1 MDDDISKAMTVPQ
14 PDLFQRKHE
23 ITIGDTSAGY
33 DFHGADPLSTLTIG
47 SAQNEI
53 DEVKGSAQNEI
64 DEVNDILFVVYTERF
79 QRIDSGKRIDITRL
93 ISARLATNFERG
105 LYYGKHE

>member
-23 ITIGDTSAGY
+23 IAIGDTSAGY
-33 DFHGADPLSTLTIG
+33 DFHGADPLSTLTI
-47 SAQNEI
+47 
-53 DEVKGSAQNEI
+53 GSAQNEI

>member
-53 DEVKGSAQNEI
+53 DEV
-64 DEVNDILFVVYTERF
+64 NDILFVVYTERF
-79 QRIDSGKRIDITRL
+79 QRINKKKRIDITRL

>member
-53 DEVKGSAQNEI
+53 DEV
-64 DEVNDILFVVYTERF
+64 NDILFVVYTERF

>member
-1 MDDDISKAMTVPQ
+1 MIVDDDISKAMTVPQ

-33 DFHGADPLSTLTIG
+33 DFHGADPLSTLTI
-47 SAQNEI
+47 
-53 DEVKGSAQNEI
+53 GSAQNEI

>member
-1 MDDDISKAMTVPQ
+1 MDDDISTAMTVQQ

-33 DFHGADPLSTLTIG
+33 DFHGADPLSTLTI
-47 SAQNEI
+47 
-53 DEVKGSAQNEI
+53 GSAQNEI